1 MAIPMRDD
9 NLQQEFKPGVT
20 PQQPRKTS
28 HYAYIVASV
37 AALGG
42 LLFGYDTGVISGALL
57 YLQPAFHLNATA
69 SEIAV
74 SAVLIGAILGAASG
88 GRLADGIGRKKALI
102 LLGVIFAIGAVLT
115 AIAPNLGFFIA
126 FRIVVGFGIGAASMI
141 TPMYIAELA
150 PPSIRGA
157 LVTFFQLAVT
167 VGIAVAYW
175 VDLAFANAGMGW
187 RPMFAVAFIPGA
199 LLAMGMLFLSETPRW
214 LASKGRWDDASA
226 ALEHTIH
233 GQEKQ
238 RELDDIH
245 RTLEEEK
252 RASVKELLRP
262 GLRVALLVGVGLA
275 IFQQLVGI
283 NTVIYYAP
291 TIFGY
296 AGFSSASAAI
306 LATSIVGVMNVL
318 STILSLFLVDRVG
331 RRPLLIGGIGGMIV
345 TLAAMGIVFAIGP
358 SKAGW
363 FILICLLVYIISFA
377 IGMGPVFWL
386 MTSEL
391 FPNRLR
397 GMGASIS
404 SLWNWAANLAVSI
417 TFLTLIGVAGK
428 PGTFWIYAFLGILA
442 FIFCW
447 KLVPETKGK
456 TLEQIER
463 YWKNNRRWGPLVTE
477 GAASPDTGKGTAAS
491 SEHPAGESAVS
502 A

>member
-9 NLQQEFKPGVT
+9 NLQQEFRPGAT
-20 PQQPRKTS
+20 PRQPRQS
-28 HYAYIVASV
+28 NRYAYIVASV

-57 YLQPAFHLNATA
+57 YLQPDFHLTSTT

-74 SAVLIGAILGAASG
+74 SAVLIGAILGAAVG
-88 GRLADGIGRKKALI
+88 GKLADGIGRKKALI
-102 LLGVIFAIGAVLT
+102 LLGLIFAAGAVLT

-187 RPMFAVAFIPGA
+187 RPMFAVALIPGA
-199 LLAMGMLFLSETPRW
+199 LLALGMLFLSETPRW

-226 ALEHTIH
+226 ALEHTIQ
-233 GQEKQ
+233 GQAKQ
-238 RELDDIH
+238 RELDEIH

-252 RASVKELLRP
+252 RASIKELLRP
-262 GLRVALLVGVGLA
+262 GLRLALLVGVGLA

-306 LATSIVGVMNVL
+306 LATSIVGVVNVL
-318 STILSLFLVDRVG
+318 ATILSLFLVDRLG
-331 RRPLLIGGIGGMIV
+331 RRPLLIGGIGGMIA
-345 TLAAMGIVFAIGP
+345 TLAAMGVVFAIGP

-363 FILICLLVYIISFA
+363 FVLICLLVYIVSFA

-404 SLWNWAANLAVSI
+404 SLSNWAANLAVSI
-417 TFLTLIGVAGK
+417 TFLTLIDVAGK
-428 PGTFWIYAFLGILA
+428 PGTFWIYAFLGVLA
-442 FIFCW
+442 FIFCS

-463 YWKNNRRWGPLVTE
+463 YWKSNRRWEPSKTE
-477 GAASPDTGKGTAAS
+477 SADNIGKDAASP
-491 SEHPAGESAVS
+491 EHPAGESAVS

>member
-1 MAIPMRDD
+1 MALPMQDQ
-9 NLQQEFKPGVT
+9 NLQQESRPKRT
-20 PQQPRKTS
+20 PEQLTRGNR
-28 HYAYIVASV
+28 YAYIVAAV

-57 YLQPAFHLNATA
+57 YLQPAFNLNSTT

-74 SAVLIGAILGAASG
+74 SAVLVGAIIGAAAG
-88 GRLADGIGRKKALI
+88 GRLADGLGRKKALI
-102 LLGVIFAIGAVLT
+102 LLGIIFAIGAILT

-126 FRIVVGFGIGAASMI
+126 FRIIVGFGIGAASMI

-150 PPSIRGA
+150 PPAIRGS

-187 RPMFAVAFIPGA
+187 RPMFAVALIPGA
-199 LLAMGMLFLSETPRW
+199 FLAIGMLFLSETPRW
-214 LASKGRWDDASA
+214 LASRGRWDDASA
-226 ALEHTIH
+226 ALEHTVH

-238 RELDDIH
+238 QELDDI
-245 RTLEEEK
+245 RKTIEEEK
-252 RASVKELLRP
+252 KTSVQELLRP
-262 GLRVALLVGVGLA
+262 GLRLALLVGVGLA

-296 AGFSSASAAI
+296 AGFSSASTAI
-306 LATSIVGVMNVL
+306 LATSVVGVVNVL

-331 RRPLLIGGIGGMIV
+331 RRPLLTFGIAGMVV
-345 TLAAMGIVFAIGP
+345 TLTAMGIIFAIGP
-358 SKAGW
+358 THAGW
-363 FILICLLVYIISFA
+363 FVLICLIVYIISFA

-391 FPNRLR
+391 FPTRLR
-397 GMGASIS
+397 GSGASIS
-404 SLWNWAANLAVSI
+404 SLCNWAANLAVSI
-417 TFLTLIGVAGK
+417 TFLTLINVAGK
-428 PGTFWIYAFLGILA
+428 PSTFWIYAFLGVLA

-447 KLVPETKGK
+447 VMVPETKGK

-463 YWKNNRRWGPLVTE
+463 YWKQGRRW
-477 GAASPDTGKGTAAS
+477 
-491 SEHPAGESAVS
+491 
-502 A
+502 

>member
-1 MAIPMRDD
+1 MAVPMGES
-9 NLQQEFKPGVT
+9 NLQPEVRL
-20 PQQPRKTS
+20 PRAPAQARGNR
-28 HYAYIVASV
+28 YAALVASV

-57 YLQPAFHLNATA
+57 YLQPAFHLTSTS

-74 SAVLIGAILGAASG
+74 SAVLIGAIIGAAAGS
-88 GRLADGIGRKKALI
+88 RLADGIGRKKALI
-102 LLGVIFAIGAVLT
+102 VLGVSFAVGAILT

-126 FRIVVGFGIGAASMI
+126 FRIIVGFGIGAASMI

-150 PPSIRGA
+150 PPAIRGA

-199 LLAMGMLFLSETPRW
+199 LLAIGMLFLAETPRW
-214 LASKGRWDDASA
+214 LASKERWDDASR
-226 ALEHTIH
+226 ALEHTIR

-238 RELDDIH
+238 RELEDI
-245 RTLEEEK
+245 RKTLEEEK
-252 RASVKELLRP
+252 TASVWELLRP
-262 GLRVALLVGVGLA
+262 GLRLALLVGVGLA

-306 LATSIVGVMNVL
+306 LATSVVGVVNVL
-318 STILSLFLVDRVG
+318 STILSLLLVDRLG
-331 RRPLLIGGIGGMIV
+331 RRPLLIGGIAGMVI
-345 TLAAMGIVFAIGP
+345 TLMAMGIVFALDP
-358 SKAGW
+358 AHVGW
-363 FILICLLVYIISFA
+363 FVLICLLAYIVSFA

-397 GMGASIS
+397 ALGASIS
-404 SLWNWAANLAVSI
+404 SLCNWAANLAVSI
-417 TFLTLIGVAGK
+417 TFLTLIDVVGR
-428 PGTFWIYAFLGILA
+428 PGTFWLYAALGVLAFL
-442 FIFCW
+442 FCW
-447 KLVPETKGK
+447 MLVPETKGK

-463 YWKNNRRWGPLVTE
+463 YWKRGRRW
-477 GAASPDTGKGTAAS
+477 
-491 SEHPAGESAVS
+491 
-502 A
+502 

>member
-1 MAIPMRDD
+1 MAVPMPDS
-9 NLQQEFKPGVT
+9 NLQKEMRPARAPDQLTKGN
-20 PQQPRKTS
+20 R
-28 HYAYIVASV
+28 YAYIVASI
-37 AALGG
+37 AAVGG

-57 YLQPAFHLNATA
+57 YLEPAFHLSATT

-74 SAVLIGAILGAASG
+74 SAVLIGAIIGAAAG

-102 LLGVIFAIGAVLT
+102 VLGIIFAVGAILT

-126 FRIVVGFGIGAASMI
+126 FRIIVGFGIGAASMI

-150 PPSIRGA
+150 PPAIRGS

-199 LLAMGMLFLSETPRW
+199 LLALGMLFLSETPRW
-214 LASKGRWDDASA
+214 LASKGRWDDASR

-233 GQEKQ
+233 GQAKQ
-238 RELDDIH
+238 RELDDI
-245 RTLEEEK
+245 RKTLEEEK
-252 RASVKELLRP
+252 TASVRELLRP
-262 GLRVALLVGVGLA
+262 GLRLALLVGVGLA

-306 LATSIVGVMNVL
+306 LATSIVGVVNFL
-318 STILSLFLVDRVG
+318 STILSLLLVDRLG
-331 RRPLLIGGIGGMIV
+331 RRPLLLIGVAGMVI
-345 TLAAMGIVFAIGP
+345 TLIAMGIVFAIGP
-358 SKAGW
+358 THAGW
-363 FILICLLVYIISFA
+363 FVLICLLAYIISFA

-397 GMGASIS
+397 GRGASIS

-417 TFLTLIGVAGK
+417 TFLTLIGVIGK
-428 PGTFWIYAFLGILA
+428 PGTFWIYAFLGVLA
-442 FIFCW
+442 FLFCW
-447 KLVPETKGK
+447 ALVPETKGK

-463 YWKNNRRWGPLVTE
+463 YWRSGRRW
-477 GAASPDTGKGTAAS
+477 
-491 SEHPAGESAVS
+491 
-502 A
+502 

>member
-1 MAIPMRDD
+1 MALPMQDR
-9 NLQQEFKPGVT
+9 NLQQEPRPRT
-20 PQQPRKTS
+20 PEQLTRGNR
-28 HYAYIVASV
+28 YAYIVAAV

-57 YLQPAFHLNATA
+57 YLQPAFGLNSTT

-102 LLGVIFAIGAVLT
+102 VLGLIFAVGAILT

-126 FRIVVGFGIGAASMI
+126 FRIIVGFGIGAASMI

-150 PPSIRGA
+150 PPAIRGS

-167 VGIAVAYW
+167 IGIAVAYW

-187 RPMFAVAFIPGA
+187 RPMFAVALIPGA
-199 LLAMGMLFLSETPRW
+199 ILALGMLFLSETPRW

-226 ALEHTIH
+226 ALEHTVH

-238 RELDDIH
+238 QELEDI
-245 RTLEEEK
+245 RKTIEEEQK
-252 RASVKELLRP
+252 TDPRELLRP
-262 GLRVALLVGVGLA
+262 GLRLALLTGVGLA

-296 AGFSSASAAI
+296 AGFSSASTEI
-306 LATSIVGVMNVL
+306 LATSVVGVVNVL
-318 STILSLFLVDRVG
+318 STILSLFLVDRLG
-331 RRPLLIGGIGGMIV
+331 RRALLIGGIVGMIV
-345 TLAAMGIVFAIGP
+345 TLAAMGIIFAIGP
-358 SKAGW
+358 THAGW
-363 FILICLLVYIISFA
+363 FVLVCLLVYIISFA

-397 GMGASIS
+397 GSGASIS
-404 SLWNWAANLAVSI
+404 SLFNWAANLAVSI
-417 TFLTLIGVAGK
+417 TFLTLINVAGK
-428 PGTFWIYAFLGILA
+428 PGTFWIYAFLGVLA

-447 KLVPETKGK
+447 VLVPETKGK

-463 YWKNNRRWGPLVTE
+463 YWK
-477 GAASPDTGKGTAAS
+477 KGRKW
-491 SEHPAGESAVS
+491 
-502 A
+502 

>member
-1 MAIPMRDD
+1 MAIPMQD
-9 NLQQEFKPGVT
+9 NLPQKEFQPQGTPG
-20 PQQPRKTS
+20 QRARS
-28 HYAYIVASV
+28 NRYAYIVASI
-37 AALGG
+37 AGLGG

-57 YLQPAFHLNATA
+57 FLQPAFHLTSTT
-69 SEIAV
+69 SEITV
-74 SAVLIGAILGAASG
+74 SAVLIGAIIGAACG
-88 GRLADGIGRKKALI
+88 GKLADGIGRRTSLI
-102 LLGVIFAIGAVLT
+102 VLGTVFAIGAILT
-115 AIAPNLGFFIA
+115 ALAPNLGFFIA
-126 FRIVVGFGIGAASMI
+126 FRIIVGFGIGAASMI

-150 PPSIRGA
+150 PPTIRGS

-199 LLAMGMLFLSETPRW
+199 VLALGMLFLSESPRW
-214 LASKGRWDDASA
+214 LASKGRWDEASA
-226 ALEHTIH
+226 ALEHTVQ

-238 RELDDIH
+238 QEIDEIRKTI
-245 RTLEEEK
+245 EEEK
-252 RASVKELLRP
+252 KVSFRELLRP

-296 AGFSSASAAI
+296 AGFSSASSAI

-318 STILSLFLVDRVG
+318 ATILSLFLVDRLG
-331 RRPLLIGGIGGMIV
+331 RRPLLIGGIGGMVI

-358 SKAGW
+358 SEAGW
-363 FILICLLVYIISFA
+363 FILICLLLYIVSFA

-397 GMGASIS
+397 ATGASIS
-404 SLWNWAANLAVSI
+404 SLFNWAANFAVSI
-417 TFLTLIGVAGK
+417 TFLTLIDIAGR
-428 PGTFWIYAFLGILA
+428 PGTFWIYALLGIAA
-442 FIFCW
+442 FIFCRM
-447 KLVPETKGK
+447 LVPETKSK
-456 TLEQIER
+456 TLEQIEG
-463 YWKNNRRWGPLVTE
+463 YWKSGRHW
-477 GAASPDTGKGTAAS
+477 
-491 SEHPAGESAVS
+491 
-502 A
+502 

>member
-1 MAIPMRDD
+1 MRKEDIMAIPMQDD
-9 NLQQEFKPGVT
+9 NRQQAYQSRHAPGQRT
-20 PQQPRKTS
+20 TGGNR
-28 HYAYIVASV
+28 YAYIVAMI
-37 AALGG
+37 AGLGG

-57 YLQPAFHLNATA
+57 YLRPAFHLNATS

-74 SAVLIGAILGAASG
+74 SAVLIGAIIGAFFG
-88 GRLADGIGRKKALI
+88 GRLADGIGRRKALI
-102 LLGVIFAIGAVLT
+102 VLGALFAVGAILT
-115 AIAPNLGFFIA
+115 SIAPNLGFFIA
-126 FRIVVGFGIGAASMI
+126 FRIIVGFGIGAASMI

-150 PPSIRGA
+150 PPGIRGS

-167 VGIAVAYW
+167 IGIAVAYW
-175 VDLAFANAGMGW
+175 VDLAFANGGMGW

-199 LLAMGMLFLSETPRW
+199 ILAIGMCFLAETPRW
-214 LASKGRWDDASA
+214 LASKGRWDEASA
-226 ALEHTIH
+226 ALEHTVQ

-238 RELDDIH
+238 RELDDI
-245 RTLEEEK
+245 RKTIEEEK

-262 GLRVALLVGVGLA
+262 GLRLALIVGVGLA

-318 STILSLFLVDRVG
+318 ATILSLFLVDRLG
-331 RRPLLIGGIGGMIV
+331 RRPLLIGGIGGMV
-345 TLAAMGIVFAIGP
+345 LTLVAMGIVFLFDP
-358 SKAGW
+358 TKAGW
-363 FILICLLVYIISFA
+363 FVLICLLLYIVSFA

-397 GMGASIS
+397 ASGASVS
-404 SLWNWAANLAVSI
+404 SLCNWAANLVVSI
-417 TFLTLIGVAGK
+417 TFLTLIEVAGK
-428 PGTFWIYAFLGILA
+428 SVTFWIYAFLGVLA

-447 KLVPETKGK
+447 TLVPETKSK

-463 YWKNNRRWGPLVTE
+463 YWKSNRHWEQP
-477 GAASPDTGKGTAAS
+477 
-491 SEHPAGESAVS
+491 
-502 A
+502 